1 MLDYAHGEV
10 KRMGGLAKA
19 LDRLRGMADSSG
31 IGAAPAAPEPGDSQM
46 SQAQQVAA
54 PKHTPGPWLIAP
66 ADRWFSASG
75 VPTQWGE
82 LRISAGS
89 TDGAAENYYRIASV
103 SNVNTY
109 PENRANAHLIAGAPR
124 LLSSLERAADTFADL
139 RKYYRML
146 GKDTTAWEVAEADA
160 RAAIAAATGAQS

>member
-1 MLDYAHGEV
+1 M
-10 KRMGGLAKA
+10 RMNPITDPAGAQ
-19 LDRLRGMADSSG
+19 REEADWQRR
-31 IGAAPAAPEPGDSQM
+31 ERQ
-46 SQAQQVAA
+46 AA